1 MVFITCPAQPISGK
15 FVLFSDQ
22 KKEERPLERIRNK
35 KMIFVMLFILCLP
48 FIYSSTSAEAANST
62 ITVNTDR
69 LNVRSEPILN
79 GEFMTSIHMG
89 EKYPYIKKEGEWI
102 QISFAKW

>member
-1 MVFITCPAQPISGK
+1 MQKQLIAPLPSIQIS
-15 FVLFSDQ
+15 
-22 KKEERPLERIRNK
+22 
-35 KMIFVMLFILCLP
+35 
-48 FIYSSTSAEAANST
+48 
-62 ITVNTDR
+62 

-102 QISFAKW
+102 QIACQMVKKVGLPTIWSWLMKVKK